1 MNMSKNLV
9 IVESPAKAKT
19 IEKFLGKDYHV
30 LSSQGHVR
38 DIEPVGKNS
47 LGIDFEHGY
56 EPHYAVEPQK
66 EHLIEQLRKEAQ
78 KADTVWLA
86 SDEDREGEAIA
97 WHLKEVLGLDKKDTK
112 RIVFHEITKNA
123 ILEAI
128 DNPRD
133 IDYNLVNAQ
142 QARRVLD
149 RIVGFELSPILWKK
163 VTTGLSAGRVQSV
176 AVRLIVEKEREIEAF
191 RASSAY
197 RIFAD
202 FIGVNPGDASVLK
215 CELNHRFSHKKDA
228 IEFLE
233 SLSSA
238 MFIVRDVQRKPVT
251 HIPAPPFTTSTLQQ
265 EAARKL
271 KFSVSKT
278 MRLAQSLY
286 ESGKITYMRT
296 DSVNLSTLAL
306 ATSKEVIMEQFGSQ
320 YVHTRQFRTKS
331 KGAQEAHEAIRPTYM
346 STLSAGET
354 KDEQR
359 LYELIWKRTIASQM
373 AEAQS
378 EKTTI
383 EVSVHGSKYAFVA
396 TGEVITFDGFTRVY
410 VQSTD
415 EEAEERRTLP
425 AMSPRERLKLT
436 GAEAVQTYAK
446 PPFRFN
452 EATLVKRM
460 EELGI
465 GRPSTYA
472 TIIDTIQKVKYVERG
487 SVAGTKRDVTI
498 LTLKNGMVLEKQ
510 KTELYGA
517 ESQRLLPT
525 DLGRITNDFLVK
537 HFPEILSYDFTAHE
551 EEQFDRI
558 AVGRAQWQQTVDSFY
573 KTFKPLLSS
582 ISSGKVEARLLGN
595 DPATGLPIY
604 AKISKIGPC
613 VQLGEVKDGKP
624 RFASLK
630 KGQSI
635 FSITLNEALE
645 LFKTSLPLT
654 LGEYEGKEVIIGE
667 GKFGPYVHH
676 NKSFVSIPKGKDPLT
691 ITLDEAIELIKQRQ
705 QTETPIHQWGDIQVL
720 NGRYGAYI
728 HTPEGNFQLS
738 KSTDLESLTEAD
750 VRAIIEKNEAI
761 QPGKRP
767 FRRKSAK

>member
-1 MNMSKNLV
+1 MSKNLV
-9 IVESPAKAKT
+9 IVESPTKAKT
-19 IEKFLGKDYHV
+19 IGPFLGKDYHV

-47 LGIDFEHGY
+47 MGIDFDHGY
-56 EPHYAVEPQK
+56 QPHYAVDSKK
-66 EHLIEQLRKEAQ
+66 EYLIEQLKREAE

-112 RIVFHEITKNA
+112 RIVFHEITKTA
-123 ILEAI
+123 IQEAI
-128 DNPRD
+128 KHPRD

-163 VTTGLSAGRVQSV
+163 ITTGLSAGRVQSV
-176 AVRLIVEKEREIEAF
+176 AVRLIVEKEREIESF
-191 RASSAY
+191 RASSSY
-197 RIFAD
+197 RVLAD
-202 FIGVNPGDASVLK
+202 FIGANPGDASVLR

-228 IEFLE
+228 IEFLQ
-233 SLSSA
+233 SLTKSQ
-238 MFIVRDVQRKPVT
+238 FIVRDVQRKPT
-251 HIPAPPFTTSTLQQ
+251 KRMPAPPFTTSSLQQ

-286 ESGKITYMRT
+286 ESGRITYMRT
-296 DSVNLSTLAL
+296 DSVNLSNLAL
-306 ATSKEVIMEQFGSQ
+306 ATSRDVIAQTYGER
-320 YVHTRQFRTKS
+320 YVRTRQFQTKT

-346 STLSAGET
+346 NVLTAGDNR
-354 KDEQR
+354 DEQR

-373 AEAQS
+373 AEAES

-383 EVSVHGSKYAFVA
+383 EVSVFGSKYAFVA
-396 TGEVITFDGFTRVY
+396 TGEIITFDGFTRVY

-415 EEAEERRTLP
+415 EAEEERCILP
-425 AMSPRERLKLT
+425 AMSQRERLKLVT
-436 GAEAVQTYAK
+436 AEAIQTYAK
-446 PPFRFN
+446 PPFRYN
-452 EATLVKRM
+452 DATLVKRM

-472 TIIDTIQKVKYVERG
+472 TIIETIQHVKYVEKG
-487 SVAGTKRDVTI
+487 SVSGTKREATI
-498 LTLKNGMVLEKQ
+498 LTLKNGEISEKQ

-517 ESQRLLPT
+517 ETQRFLPT
-525 DLGRITNDFLVK
+525 DLGRITNDFLVA
-537 HFPEILSYDFTAHE
+537 HFPEILNYDFTAHE

-558 AVGRAQWQQTVDSFY
+558 AEGKADWVQSVDDFY
-573 KTFKPLLSS
+573 KTFQPLLSS
-582 ISSGKVEARLLGN
+582 ISTGKIAGRVVGVDPVSGQQV
-595 DPATGLPIY
+595 I

-613 VQLGEVKDGKP
+613 VQLGDAAKDKP

-635 FSITLNEALE
+635 FTITLSEALE

-654 LGEYEGKEVIIGE
+654 LGTHEGQEVTIGE
-667 GKFGPYVHH
+667 GKYGPYVRCG
-676 NKSFVSIPKGKDPLT
+676 KQYISIPKGQDPLT
-691 ITLDEAIELIKQRQ
+691 LTLEDAVALLQQRQ
-705 QTETPIHQWGDIQVL
+705 QAEQPIRTWGDIQL
-720 NGRYGAYI
+720 MPGRYGIYL
-728 HTPEGNFQLS
+728 HTSKGNYQIP
-738 KSTDLESLTEAD
+738 KGIDAQALTEQQAREI
-750 VRAIIEKNEAI
+750 VSQSEPLKPAKHA
-761 QPGKRP
+761 

>member
-1 MNMSKNLV
+1 M

-19 IEKFLGKDYHV
+19 IEKFLGKEFHV

-38 DIEPVGKNS
+38 DIEPIGKNS
-47 LGIDFEHGY
+47 MGIDFEHGY
-56 EPHYAVEPQK
+56 EPHYAIDASK
-66 EHLIEQLRKEAQ
+66 EHLIEQLQRESA

-97 WHLKEVLGLDKKDTK
+97 WHLKEVLNLDKKDTK
-112 RIVFHEITKNA
+112 RIVFHEITKPAIEQA
-123 ILEAI
+123 ILH
-128 DNPRD
+128 PRD

-149 RIVGFELSPILWKK
+149 RIVGFELSPVLWKK

-176 AVRLIVEKEREIEAF
+176 AVRLIVEKEREIESF
-191 RASSAY
+191 RASSSY

-215 CELNHRFSHKKDA
+215 CELNHRFSHKNDA
-228 IEFLE
+228 MAFME
-233 SLSSA
+233 SLPSA
-238 MFIVRDVQRKPVT
+238 MFIVRDVQHKPVT

-271 KFSVSKT
+271 KFPVSKT

-296 DSVNLSTLAL
+296 DSVNLSSLAL
-306 ATSKEVIMEQFGSQ
+306 ATAKEVIAEQYGTQ
-320 YVHTRQFRTKS
+320 YVHTRQYRTKS

-346 STLSAGET
+346 STLIAGDN

-359 LYELIWKRTIASQM
+359 LYELIWKRTVASQM
-373 AEAQS
+373 ADAQS

-383 EVSVHGSKYAFVA
+383 EVSVHGSKFAFVA
-396 TGEVITFDGFTRVY
+396 TGEVMSFDGFTRVY

-415 EEAEERRTLP
+415 EETEERRILP
-425 AMSPRERLKLT
+425 AMSQRERLKLVE
-436 GAEAVQTYAK
+436 AEAVQTYAK
-446 PPFRFN
+446 PPFRYN

-472 TIIDTIQKVKYVERG
+472 TIIETIQHVKYVERG
-487 SVAGTKRDVTI
+487 SIAGQKRDISI
-498 LTLKNGMVLEKQ
+498 LSLKNGQ
-510 KTELYGA
+510 ITERKKSEMYGA
-517 ESQRLLPT
+517 DSQRLLPT
-525 DLGRITNDFLVK
+525 DLGRITNDFLVE
-537 HFPEILSYDFTAHE
+537 HFPSILSYDFTAHE

-558 AVGRAQWQQTVDSFY
+558 AIGRADWRQTVDAFY

-582 ISSGKVEARLLGN
+582 IPSGKVPGRLLGN
-595 DPATGLPIY
+595 DPATGLPVI

-613 VQLGEVKDGKP
+613 VQLGDAADDKP

-635 FSITLNEALE
+635 FSITLAEALD
-645 LFKTSLPLT
+645 LFRTSLPLT
-654 LGEYEGKEVIIGE
+654 IGQYNAKDVIIGE
-667 GKFGPYVHH
+667 GKYGPYVLFD
-676 NKSFVSIPKGKDPLT
+676 KTYISIPRGKDPLT
-691 ITLDEAIELIKQRQ
+691 VTLDEAIAMIEQKRQ
-705 QTETPIHQWGDIQVL
+705 EQQPIQQWGDIRIM
-720 NGRYGAYI
+720 NGRYGVYI
-728 HTPEGNFQLS
+728 HTTEGNYQFPKTL
-738 KSTDLESLTEAD
+738 KPETVTEAE
-750 VRAIIEKNEAI
+750 VREIMAKSEPIK
-761 QPGKRP
+761 PGKAS
-767 FRRKSAK
+767 FRKKSAK